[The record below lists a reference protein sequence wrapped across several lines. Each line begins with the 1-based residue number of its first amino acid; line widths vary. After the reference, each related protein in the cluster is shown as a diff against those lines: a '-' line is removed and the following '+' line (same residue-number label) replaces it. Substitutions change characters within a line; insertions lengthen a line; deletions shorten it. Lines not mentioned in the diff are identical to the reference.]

1 MSGAPV
7 DPAALSGLEALR
19 AMIAGRLPGP
29 PMAALLDFALVE
41 AEEGFVVFEG
51 RTSGRLLNPM
61 GTVHGGWALALIDS
75 AAGCAGHSLLPPG
88 AAYATLETKAN
99 FVKAIRADA
108 GAVRCEGRV
117 LSGGR
122 RIITAEAR
130 VTGPG
135 GALLAHGGST
145 LLVSAPG

>member
-1 MSGAPV
+1 MS
-7 DPAALSGLEALR
+7 AALSGLEALR
-19 AMIAGRLPGP
+19 AMIAGRLTPP
-29 PMAALLDFALVE
+29 PMALLMGFALVE

-51 RTSGRLLNPM
+51 RTSDRLLNPM

-75 AAGCAGHSLLPPG
+75 AAGCAGHSLLAPG

-99 FVKAIRADA
+99 FVKAIR
-108 GAVRCEGRV
+108 V

-122 RIITAEAR
+122 RVITAEAR
-130 VTGPG
+130 VTGPD

>member
-1 MSGAPV
+1 MSGGAA

-41 AEEGFVVFEG
+41 ADEGFAAFEG
-51 RTSGRLLNPM
+51 RTSAKLLNPQ

-75 AAGCAGHSLLPPG
+75 AAGCAAHSLLGPG
-88 AAYATLETKAN
+88 VGYATLETKAN
-99 FVKAIRADA
+99 FTKAIRPDT
-108 GAVRCEGRV
+108 GTVRCEGRV
-117 LSGGR
+117 LSPGR
-122 RIITAEAR
+122 RVITAEAR

-135 GALLAHGGST
+135 GALLAHGTST
-145 LLVSAPG
+145 LFVSEAR

>member
-1 MSGAPV
+1 MST
-7 DPAALSGLEALR
+7 ALSGLEALR

-29 PMAALLDFALVE
+29 PMAALLDFRLVE
-41 AEEGFVVFEG
+41 IAEGFAAFEG
-51 RTSGRLLNPM
+51 RTSAKLLNPQ

-75 AAGCAGHSLLPPG
+75 AAGCAGQSLLGPG
-88 AAYATLETKAN
+88 VGYATLETKAN
-99 FVKAIRADA
+99 FVKAIRPDT
-108 GAVRCEGRV
+108 GVVRCEGRV
-117 LSGGR
+117 LSPGR

-130 VTGPG
+130 VTGPD